1 MTKFTDSIKKPYVYT
16 GGEYGVPTIN
26 TNADVR
32 FCMCVS
38 DSYEVGMSNLG
49 VRILYYM
56 FNSMQGVSCERC
68 FAPWQDY
75 ANHLKSTNAPLCSLE
90 TGTPLVNFD
99 FVGFSMQFEMCYSN
113 FFYMLELANIPVQT
127 AQRTSDHPFV
137 VAGGPCAVNL
147 EPLYKYLDFVFVGEG
162 ETVWTDIV
170 NDYKRMKG
178 NVDRQ
183 QFLQYLHQT
192 YDCIYVPSLQGVE
205 YQDGKVVSVG
215 SKIVKRNVVADLNQ
229 AFTPN
234 TQLVSN
240 VELVHDRAVLEL
252 FRGCANGCRF
262 CQAGFIYRPVRERTV
277 DNAFSLC
284 TQLLQNTG
292 YDELSLNSLSTGDYS
307 GLSQL
312 LDKLLPYAK
321 ANNVQL
327 NLPSLRVD
335 TFKGDYASGN
345 RKSSL
350 TFAPEAGT
358 QRLRDVINKNVT
370 EEEILSAA
378 ASAFMQGY
386 SSVKL
391 YFMMGLPTETQEDID
406 GIYDLVVK
414 IKSLY
419 KKHKT
424 SAKALRISVSCSTF
438 IPKPFTPF
446 QWEAF
451 ASRDYV
457 TRNQR
462 YLAEKFR
469 QKGIAFS
476 YNDYDVS
483 LMEAILARGGRQIAD
498 ALYLAYQKG
507 SLFDAWSEHFCWENY
522 RQAFEETGVDINAI
536 VGKKGTSELLPWD
549 YVDVGVQKLHF
560 LCERNR
566 AYALQTTPTCNQLC
580 RACGLH
586 KWGFCQ
592 TSHGNVSKEGK

>member
-1 MTKFTDSIKKPYVYT
+1 VTKFTDSIKKPYVYT

-26 TNADVR
+26 TNDDVR
-32 FCMCVS
+32 FCMWVS

-113 FFYMLELANIPVQT
+113 FFYMLELANIPVNT
-127 AQRTSDHPFV
+127 VERTSDHPFV

-192 YDCIYVPSLQGVE
+192 YDCIYVPSLQGVQ

-419 KKHKT
+419 KLHKT

-522 RQAFEETGVDINAI
+522 RKAFEETGVDINAI

>member
-16 GGEYGVPTIN
+16 GGEYGLPTIKKD
-26 TNADVR
+26 ADVR

-56 FNSMQGVSCERC
+56 FNSLPNVSCERC

-75 ANHLKSTNAPLCSLE
+75 ANYLKSTNAPLSSLE
-90 TGTPLVNFD
+90 TGTPLGEFD
-99 FVGFSMQFEMCYSN
+99 FLGFSMQFEMCYSN

-127 AQRTSDHPFV
+127 AQRTSQHPFV

-162 ETVWTDIV
+162 ETQWAEIV
-170 NDYKRMKG
+170 NDYAKLKHTMTRG
-178 NVDRQ
+178 E
-183 QFLQYLHQT
+183 FLQYLHDN
-192 YDCIYVPSLQGVE
+192 YSCIYVPSLQGVE
-205 YQDGKVVSVG
+205 YDGQKVVSVG
-215 SKIVKRNVVADLNQ
+215 QKVVKRNVVADLNT

-312 LDKLLPYAK
+312 LDKLLPYA
-321 ANNVQL
+321 AENNVQL

-335 TFKGDYASGN
+335 SFKGDFASGN

-358 QRLRDVINKNVT
+358 QRLRDVINKNIT

-378 ASAFMQGY
+378 ASAFQQGY
-386 SSVKL
+386 ASVKL

-406 GIYDLVVK
+406 GIFNLVMK

-419 KKHKT
+419 KMHKT
-424 SAKALRISVSCSTF
+424 SAKALRISVSCFTF

-457 TRNQR
+457 TTNQR
-462 YLAEKFR
+462 YLADKFR
-469 QKGIAFS
+469 QKGIGFS

-498 ALYLAYQKG
+498 ALYLAYKKG
-507 SLFDAWSEHFCWENY
+507 SLFDAWSEFFNWENY
-522 RQAFEETGVDINAI
+522 RQAFEETGVDIDKI
-536 VGKKGTSELLPWD
+536 VGARSTSEVLPWD
-549 YVDVGVQKLHF
+549 YVDVGVQKLHL

-566 AYALQTTPTCNQLC
+566 AYALQTTPTCNQAC

>member
-16 GGEYGVPTIN
+16 GGEYGLPSVK
-26 TNADVR
+26 TNADVK

-56 FNSMQGVSCERC
+56 FNQMPNVSCERC

-75 ANHLKSTNAPLCSLE
+75 ATHLKNTNAPLCSLE
-90 TGTPLVNFD
+90 TGTPLGNFD

-113 FFYMLELANIPVQT
+113 FFYMLDLANIPVESKN
-127 AQRTSDHPFV
+127 RTSQHPFI

-162 ETVWTDIV
+162 ETQWTQIV
-170 NDYKRMKG
+170 DDYAKLKG
-178 NVDRQ
+178 TMSRQ
-183 QFLQYLHQT
+183 QFLQHLHAN
-192 YDCIYVPSLQGVE
+192 YSCIYVPSLQGVVYE
-205 YQDGKVVSVG
+205 GQKVVSVG
-215 SKIVKRNVVADLNQ
+215 DKVVKRNIVADLNQ

-277 DNAFSLC
+277 DNAFNLC
-284 TQLLQNTG
+284 TQLLENTG

-307 GLSQL
+307 GLTKL

-321 ANNVQL
+321 QNNVQL

-335 TFKGDYASGN
+335 TFKGDYATGN

-358 QRLRDVINKNVT
+358 QRLRDVINKNIT
-370 EEEILSAA
+370 EEEILTATK
-378 ASAFMQGY
+378 SAFMQGY

-406 GIYDLVVK
+406 GIYNLVLK

-419 KKHKT
+419 KQYKT

-446 QWEAF
+446 QWESF
-451 ASRDYV
+451 ASREYV
-457 TRNQR
+457 TTNQR

-507 SLFDAWSEHFCWENY
+507 ALFDAWSEHFNWELY
-522 RQAFEETGVDINAI
+522 RQAFEETGVDINQI
-536 VGKKGTSELLPWD
+536 VGAKSTSQLLPWD
-549 YVDVGVQKLHF
+549 YVDVGVQKLHL

-566 AYALQTTPTCNQLC
+566 AYATQTTPTCNQMC

-592 TSHGNVSKEGK
+592 TSHGNVSKEDK